1 VPRFLG
7 LGIYNTKF
15 LLNIPNR
22 PIFDMTPRKSHRVR
36 KPRTIWEEKGAP
48 PAAKDPKIT
57 KKTARTAEK
66 TALKPVVIGSLPN
79 GVGFDAE
86 NLPELPTYEPPLD
99 LKFEASESLATG
111 LSELET
117 FKKLLTPAIIDTIVT
132 ATNSYAENAR
142 RNASKLPGFNGHVR
156 PWKPVNSTDIWRY
169 LGCLLHMGTLMDR
182 KYEEH

>member
-66 TALKPVVIGSLPN
+66 TALKPVVISSLPN

-86 NLPELPTYEPPLD
+86 NLPELPTYKPPLD
-99 LKFEASESLATG
+99 LKFEALESLATG
-111 LSELET
+111 LLELET
-117 FKKLLTPAIIDTIVT
+117 FKKLLMSAIIDIIVT

-142 RNASKLPGFNGHVR
+142 RNASKLPGFNGHVQ
-156 PWKPVNSTDIWRY
+156 P
-169 LGCLLHMGTLMDR
+169 
-182 KYEEH
+182 